1 MAVLRSLALEDP
13 ASGGDASRYVPPFR
27 SDEDSLFF
35 EAFNRGKR
43 SISLDSR
50 HDEGARAFRDLA
62 RARTSSSTTCGETSP
77 TGAPFSENGLTLRI
91 ARQ

>member
-62 RARTSSSTTCGETSP
+62 RAPTSSSTPCGETPPPARPSRR
-77 TGAPFSENGLTLRI
+77 TG
-91 ARQ
+91 